1 MLSYITKRFLILLLT
16 LFGITVIQFVI
27 INSMPGRPTSGNLVV
42 SEDTKASDQ
51 FTTESDRK
59 WRESYHL
66 DKPVLFNTRPWIK
79 RDHVEKVIQQRI
91 SGKPIEKMRAAW
103 ELDDLGSSIVKHL
116 VDIANDSSL
125 SEPVRHMAVVR
136 LPVNIERRKTLPNPD
151 WSADSQDY
159 IDAMKLNQSISEENG
174 LADQHSMKDVTHPTH
189 QDIDFEA
196 KWWND
201 WYKKNK
207 SRFEYN
213 STAIKMWD
221 LFFETRFAY
230 FFSNLL
236 QGDFGESRK
245 KTRVIDEIS
254 ERLPVTLILNAVSF
268 FFIYLLAL
276 PIGILGAVKRAGY
289 FDNISTIVL
298 FLLYS
303 LPSFY
308 VGLILVSGTTNWLNF
323 FPSGDWESLG
333 YEDLTTWERFKD
345 RAWHSVLPLIVMVY
359 GSLAYLSRFAR
370 TGLLD
375 IIESD
380 YIRTARAK
388 GLSEWIVVMKHA
400 LRNGALPVLT
410 LLGSLLPGL
419 FGGSV
424 IIEVIFNLR
433 GVNLLFFE
441 SIASQDYSVI
451 SAVMFISAVLV
462 LISLFLVD
470 VLYTI
475 LDPRISFDAKS

>member
-1 MLSYITKRFLILLLT
+1 
-16 LFGITVIQFVI
+16 
-27 INSMPGRPTSGNLVV
+27 
-42 SEDTKASDQ
+42 
-51 FTTESDRK
+51 
-59 WRESYHL
+59 
-66 DKPVLFNTRPWIK
+66 
-79 RDHVEKVIQQRI
+79 
-91 SGKPIEKMRAAW
+91 
-103 ELDDLGSSIVKHL
+103 
-116 VDIANDSSL
+116 
-125 SEPVRHMAVVR
+125 
-136 LPVNIERRKTLPNPD
+136 
-151 WSADSQDY
+151 
-159 IDAMKLNQSISEENG
+159 
-174 LADQHSMKDVTHPTH
+174 
-189 QDIDFEA
+189 
-196 KWWND
+196 
-201 WYKKNK
+201 
-207 SRFEYN
+207 
-213 STAIKMWD
+213 
-221 LFFETRFAY
+221 
-230 FFSNLL
+230 
-236 QGDFGESRK
+236 
-245 KTRVIDEIS
+245 
-254 ERLPVTLILNAVSF
+254 
-268 FFIYLLAL
+268 
-276 PIGILGAVKRAGY
+276 
-289 FDNISTIVL
+289 
-298 FLLYS
+298 
-303 LPSFY
+303 
-308 VGLILVSGTTNWLNF
+308 LNF